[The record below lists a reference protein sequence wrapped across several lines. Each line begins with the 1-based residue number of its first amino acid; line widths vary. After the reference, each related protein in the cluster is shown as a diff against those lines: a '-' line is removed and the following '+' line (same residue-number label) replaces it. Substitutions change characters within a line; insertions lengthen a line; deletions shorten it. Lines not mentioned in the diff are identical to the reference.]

1 VTPKPPTSGTVD
13 ATSGRHSEEIMT
25 TRISTGSPVVV
36 GIDGSD
42 LSTVALAWGVDDA
55 RRRSRPLRLVHT
67 TDKTGRAAG
76 EELLNAASMRARRAV
91 PDLDVSTVLA
101 DGHAADALLKQAAE
115 ADVIVL
121 GSRGRSGF
129 SRLLGST
136 SLQVA
141 MHASCAVVVIRLAG
155 EDAPPGPSSGR
166 VVVGIDD
173 SSRSER
179 ATDFAFRQADSRG
192 IGVTAVLSWIGP
204 DIDSTASP
212 AHEWEQAAQDEQ
224 ALLSERLAG
233 RREEYPDVDI
243 VEKTVRGDFTEA
255 LVHESPGAELLV
267 VGSHG
272 RGTVGGIVLGSV
284 SQALL
289 HRAHCPVAVVRNQ

>member
-1 VTPKPPTSGTVD
+1 
-13 ATSGRHSEEIMT
+13 
-25 TRISTGSPVVV
+25 
-36 GIDGSD
+36 
-42 LSTVALAWGVDDA
+42 
-55 RRRSRPLRLVHT
+55 
-67 TDKTGRAAG
+67 
-76 EELLNAASMRARRAV
+76 
-91 PDLDVSTVLA
+91 
-101 DGHAADALLKQAAE
+101 
-115 ADVIVL
+115 
-121 GSRGRSGF
+121 
-129 SRLLGST
+129 
-136 SLQVA
+136 
-141 MHASCAVVVIRLAG
+141 MHASCAVVVIRLVG

>member
-1 VTPKPPTSGTVD
+1 MV
-13 ATSGRHSEEIMT
+13 
-25 TRISTGSPVVV
+25 
-36 GIDGSD
+36 
-42 LSTVALAWGVDDA
+42 
-55 RRRSRPLRLVHT
+55 
-67 TDKTGRAAG
+67 
-76 EELLNAASMRARRAV
+76 
-91 PDLDVSTVLA
+91 
-101 DGHAADALLKQAAE
+101 
-115 ADVIVL
+115 VL

-141 MHASCAVVVIRLAG
+141 MHAPCAVVVIRLAG
-155 EDAPPGPSSGR
+155 EDAPPGPSKGR

-224 ALLSERLAG
+224 ALLSELLAG

-243 VEKTVRGDFTEA
+243 VEKTVRGDFTGA

-284 SQALL
+284 SRALL

>member
-1 VTPKPPTSGTVD
+1 
-13 ATSGRHSEEIMT
+13 MT
-25 TRISTGSPVVV
+25 TRISTGGPVVV

-42 LSTVALAWGVDDA
+42 LSTVALAWGVDEA
-55 RRRSRPLRLVHT
+55 RRPSRPLRLVHT

-115 ADVIVL
+115 ADVVVL

-141 MHASCAVVVIRLAG
+141 MHASCAVVVIRLARRG
-155 EDAPPGPSSGR
+155 CATRPVGGPGGRRDRRLVEIRARHRLRLPASGQPR
-166 VVVGIDD
+166 H
-173 SSRSER
+173 
-179 ATDFAFRQADSRG
+179 RG
-192 IGVTAVLSWIGP
+192 DRAVLSWIGP

-289 HRAHCPVAVVRNQ
+289 HRAHCPVAVVRNVARRVAAARTCDPCGPRADNR

>member
-1 VTPKPPTSGTVD
+1 
-13 ATSGRHSEEIMT
+13 
-25 TRISTGSPVVV
+25 
-36 GIDGSD
+36 
-42 LSTVALAWGVDDA
+42 
-55 RRRSRPLRLVHT
+55 
-67 TDKTGRAAG
+67 
-76 EELLNAASMRARRAV
+76 LLNAASMRARRAV

-115 ADVIVL
+115 ADVVVL

-155 EDAPPGPSSGR
+155 EDAPPGPSAGR

>member
-1 VTPKPPTSGTVD
+1 
-13 ATSGRHSEEIMT
+13 MT

-55 RRRSRPLRLVHT
+55 RRRSRPLQLVHT

-76 EELLNAASMRARRAV
+76 EELLNAAAMRARRAV
-91 PDLDVSTVLA
+91 PDLDVSTVLE

-115 ADVIVL
+115 ADVVVL

-141 MHASCAVVVIRLAG
+141 MHAPCAVVVIRLAG
-155 EDAPPGPSSGR
+155 EDAPPGPSKGR

-224 ALLSERLAG
+224 ALLSELLAG

-243 VEKTVRGDFTEA
+243 VEKTVRGDFTGA

-284 SQALL
+284 SRALL